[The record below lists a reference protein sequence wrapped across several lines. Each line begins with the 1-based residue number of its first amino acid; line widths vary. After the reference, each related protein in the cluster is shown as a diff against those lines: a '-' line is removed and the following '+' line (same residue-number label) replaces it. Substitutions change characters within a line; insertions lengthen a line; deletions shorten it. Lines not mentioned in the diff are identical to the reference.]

1 MDKDESHE
9 NSEHDPP
16 IEIEDIINVECKNG
30 TVLRYRA
37 VREIDPD
44 RTVFRDGK
52 RKTVTLDE
60 YKRNRRKL
68 EVLSP
73 DRGPE
78 YHIITPSGDQIK
90 LQPSQTLYN
99 GKPSFSPYPS
109 RQAKTLDGLWER
121 TDGFAVTDDVDLIP
135 VDVAVEG
142 KPVIATYLKIVHQL
156 ESSVVADRLG
166 ISSNTVGQ
174 YMAGVSGESR

>member
-1 MDKDESHE
+1 MGDDEGRGKSKRD
-9 NSEHDPP
+9 SP
-16 IEIEDIINVECKNG
+16 IEIEYVIEVECENG

-37 VREIDPD
+37 VREINPD

-68 EVLSP
+68 EMLSP

-90 LQPSQTLYN
+90 LQPSRTLFN
-99 GKPSFSPYPS
+99 GKPAFSPYPS

-121 TDGFAVTDDVDLIP
+121 TGGFVVTDDEDLIP
-135 VDVAVEG
+135 VDVSLEG
-142 KPVIATYLKIVHQL
+142 KPAIATYLTIVHQL
-156 ESSVVADRLG
+156 ESSEVADQLG
-166 ISSNTVGQ
+166 ISANTVHQ
-174 YMAGVSGESR
+174 YMAGISGESR